1 MRRAVPSCSC
11 TTTVGLAELCGGERG
26 GRRRRISVGRH
37 TGCYVGRYA
46 VLPPPRLEGLGG
58 ALQGSWRRWSHA
70 ACVSRR
76 SSEGSGEE
84 EAEEEEEGINLG
96 TASPATADILAAA
109 VSRAISA
116 CARASRA
123 ATCDGACEGAYV
135 SRRSCEPGD
144 IEDPASSA
152 LASLSKDER
161 GVERSHGGDEGTG
174 AALPLCLRSHSSAL
188 AAAAATA
195 AASRS
200 DKTMD
205 DDADP
210 CIATR

>member
-11 TTTVGLAELCGGERG
+11 TTTVGLAELCGEREEADDAASPSAVTLAVTSAVTPSC
-26 GRRRRISVGRH
+26 RRLG
-37 TGCYVGRYA
+37 
-46 VLPPPRLEGLGG
+46 LEGLGG